1 MLLSSWMKTASKNT
15 DPLHSS
21 SCSTTSGRTKSN
33 RDKAR
38 TWATPAEKKG
48 VTEFRHSEAHDIISD
63 STQVKKF
70 CLFKLSGGSVP
81 ADASCRP
88 AYRTSLAG
96 VSVSPQPVTNIPVVT
111 AKSSSTASDAAD
123 ILVDDPVCLVI
134 VRLSCC
140 YPLPRVVV
148 YLFIPEKQITPGF
161 STIERWFYQAKDTA
175 DPIAALGRKIRVDA
189 GIRRVAS
196 EELKAA
202 IQLQYDA
209 GKHWSVQL
217 HYDNLL
223 AQALNDAM
231 FPHVPSYKSVLRCM
245 RENGWEKKN
254 GPSHPTGGQIQAE
267 LRRERREIRS
277 YEASHVHALWHLD
290 FHHAKIRLLDA
301 SGAWYQPMALAIID
315 DRSRVCCHLQFYMSE
330 TAECLIHGL
339 TRAIMKRGLP
349 RALMTD
355 NGAAMVAEETR
366 QGLARLGIVHET
378 TLPYSPYQNGKQEV
392 FRGQLE
398 GRLIAL
404 LKGLDDLDLA
414 FLNKA
419 AQACRKDTVDREDFI
434 CITDIAKYKNSDDPR
449 FVIQNWMKTRATV
462 EFTRCILRILP
473 VPCGSISTLRMPPK
487 NALPS
492 SLKYNR
498 KRVCSD

>member
-1 MLLSSWMKTASKNT
+1 MSESKMPRWQKWAQFRFAVIGALLSSPPENGQ
-15 DPLHSS
+15 LQ
-21 SCSTTSGRTKSN
+21 R
-33 RDKAR
+33 
-38 TWATPAEKKG
+38 
-48 VTEFRHSEAHDIISD
+48 EFE
-63 STQVKKF
+63 V
-70 CLFKLSGGSVP
+70 LSG
-81 ADASCRP
+81 
-88 AYRTSLAG
+88 
-96 VSVSPQPVTNIPVVT
+96 
-111 AKSSSTASDAAD
+111 KSYWH
-123 ILVDDPVCLVI
+123 P
-134 VRLSCC
+134 
-140 YPLPRVVV
+140 
-148 YLFIPEKQITPGF
+148 FIPDKQIKPSF
-161 STIERWFYQAKDTA
+161 STIERWFYQARDAA

-189 GIRRVAS
+189 GIRRVIS
-196 EELKAA
+196 EELKSA
-202 IQLQYDA
+202 IKSQYDA

-223 AQALNDAM
+223 AQALSDAM
-231 FPHVPSYKSVLRCM
+231 FPLVPSYKSVLRCM
-245 RENGWEKKN
+245 RENGWAKKN

-267 LRRERREIRS
+267 LRKERREIRS

-339 TRAIMKRGLP
+339 TQAIMKRGLP

-392 FRGQLE
+392 FWGQLE

-419 AQACRKDTVDREDFI
+419 AQAWVEQDYHRNLHSEI
-434 CITDIAKYKNSDDPR
+434 
-449 FVIQNWMKTRATV
+449 KTTPLKRMLEGPDVRRPAPGADAMRMA
-462 EFTRCILRILP
+462 FTRQIERIVRRGDSTVVVEGVRFELPQRFSHLRTI
-473 VPCGSISTLRMPPK
+473 TLRFPGWDKSRMTMIDPQTGGPLARLFPQDKAK
-487 NALPS
+487 NATGIRKIIENPE
-492 SLKYNR
+492 NR
-498 KRVCSD
+498 RFSGDNWRVV